1 MFASLARPVIAL
13 AASLGLAG
21 CFQPLHGGALSH
33 STDMLAQIEVLPIE
47 GHLGHQLKSELDF
60 ILNNGTLPEKP
71 LYRLSI
77 RPSTGISAVV
87 ADSTSGRPQVMTY
100 ALSANYQLVSI
111 KDGRA
116 VSIGTASANASFDRT
131 QQRFA
136 TTRATRDVEIRSAR
150 VIAEQIR
157 ARIIPDLLAPKS

>member
-1 MFASLARPVIAL
+1 MFARLARPMIAL

-33 STDMLAQIEVLPIE
+33 SADILAQIEVVPID
-47 GHLGHQLKSELDF
+47 GHLGHQMKSELDF
-60 ILNNGTLPEKP
+60 LLNNGALPDKP
-71 LYRLSI
+71 LFRLSV
-77 RPSTGISAVV
+77 RPSTSIAAVV
-87 ADSTSGRPQVMTY
+87 ADSTSGRPQVMNY

-111 KDGRA
+111 KDGKA
-116 VSIGTASANASFDRT
+116 VSTGTATANASFDRT

-136 TTRATRDVEIRSAR
+136 TTRATRDVEIRSAK

-157 ARIIPDLLAPKS
+157 ARILPDLLAPKS